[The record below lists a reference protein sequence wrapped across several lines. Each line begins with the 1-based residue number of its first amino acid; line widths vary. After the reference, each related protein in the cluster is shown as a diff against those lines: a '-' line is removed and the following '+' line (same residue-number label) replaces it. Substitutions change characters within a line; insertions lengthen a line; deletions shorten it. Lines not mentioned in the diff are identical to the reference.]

1 MVGRKSG
8 VANSCPARARAGAAE
23 TRELPNVGSFRQ
35 KILRAWT
42 LLVPDIDHETGTRNR
57 RYRQGG
63 VDEEDTMLQWRVSDV
78 MSCGMVTL
86 PDHALPSDT
95 GLVLPRLGRP
105 TTQPT
110 PPTASRRDE
119 LDETLAMDIVDE
131 WGRQSFP
138 ASDPPANW

>member
-1 MVGRKSG
+1 
-8 VANSCPARARAGAAE
+8 
-23 TRELPNVGSFRQ
+23 
-35 KILRAWT
+35 
-42 LLVPDIDHETGTRNR
+42 
-57 RYRQGG
+57 

-86 PDHALPSDT
+86 PDHALTSDT
-95 GLVLPRLGRP
+95 GLVLPQLGRP
-105 TTQPT
+105 TMQPT